1 MSNLVS
7 VFLYFGG
14 ERIRT
19 PYGVDYNTREAI
31 VKVKI
36 TRETI
41 YAELVRIISRKLK
54 LCHGIDR
61 LSLSHRYQTSV
72 LESGYPYFSE
82 SVIADD
88 DDVSNMFRISCQPNM
103 MNNAHVI
110 VDIIREDVYI
120 P

>member
-7 VFLYFGG
+7 LFLYFCGK
-14 ERIRT
+14 RIRT

-36 TRETI
+36 TPETT
-41 YAELVRIISRKLK
+41 YAELVCIISQKLK
-54 LCHGIDR
+54 LWHGINR
-61 LSLSHRYQTSV
+61 RHRYQTSV

-88 DDVSNMFRISCQPNM
+88 DDVSDMFQISCQPNM